1 MKKLVWLLDA
11 ATPKNVKVT
20 ATFADVKTGCI
31 NMEQSTFQLHTSF
44 TEMGKNLLPQPDFRE
59 ITKDCLQIPSSVL
72 GGIGSQY
79 TQIAQQAIETVE
91 TVQSIAQGKTDYL
104 QKSSYLLKSMQEGV
118 AEVPYTPFS
127 LSQYTLG
134 NQSKPQNYVEL
145 PPVQRPIDMKQ
156 QSVQIQYDTQQ
167 FDIEYVKQQ
176 VQQNLE
182 QANAKN
188 NVYKLPVNIYQFQ
201 SVRGNVTV
209 KAKYVGYTEFEI
221 TPDGKLKQMMQ
232 QNQPEI
238 KYLMELSIE
247 IEETQPQEQT
257 EQKTDIN
264 DLTEWECMIK
274 AMKGEQVID
283 KKYTLENLWNGN
295 LANENLSFK
304 EIMNMRAAVKGAF
317 VRGVWN
323 GLKGMWDGAVVLVTE
338 PGKVWDAACEGTSNF
353 MEHPWQSTKEFASET
368 WDSAVD
374 AIWRATPQEMSEDVG
389 EFALDVGTSVAT
401 GGGAKIIGG
410 GLKTVTNGMKT
421 VAKKLPRYL
430 PDAGKFGTI
439 IAGEAMP
446 ALAPAIAGAE
456 GTLLRGGIAISKE
469 LPMNSARI
477 LMSSADDA
485 LERGARRALTSTTK
499 KVVEETAEE
508 ITEQTVKQ
516 TAKQTI
522 NEVVSDVATGA
533 PVVATVKHATK
544 ETAEQTGRQVAEQT
558 STVIQKEISGKKGI
572 GIETSDAVSP
582 TKIRDVSEVA
592 VDNAV
597 VGGAVAT
604 GARYGPR
611 RIPDELYKKLRN
623 HTPTEELQEWA
634 KKELPIGSDDPLLP
648 GLKVNKSA
656 HADHIVPVDK
666 ITRMEGF
673 DKLTNEQKEAVLNNP
688 KNFIASSPSANSSR
702 QSKSFAEWEYY
713 KPGTPEQIKVNEVL
727 RQQLMKKEKI
737 LERELQQQIDDLLK
751 LGSGGQ

>member
-104 QKSSYLLKSMQEGV
+104 QKSPYLLKSMQEGV

-247 IEETQPQEQT
+247 IEETHPQEQT

-274 AMKGEQVID
+274 AMKGEQAID
-283 KKYTLENLWNGN
+283 KK
-295 LANENLSFK
+295 
-304 EIMNMRAAVKGAF
+304 
-317 VRGVWN
+317 
-323 GLKGMWDGAVVLVTE
+323 
-338 PGKVWDAACEGTSNF
+338 
-353 MEHPWQSTKEFASET
+353 
-368 WDSAVD
+368 
-374 AIWRATPQEMSEDVG
+374 
-389 EFALDVGTSVAT
+389 
-401 GGGAKIIGG
+401 
-410 GLKTVTNGMKT
+410 
-421 VAKKLPRYL
+421 
-430 PDAGKFGTI
+430 
-439 IAGEAMP
+439 
-446 ALAPAIAGAE
+446 
-456 GTLLRGGIAISKE
+456 
-469 LPMNSARI
+469 
-477 LMSSADDA
+477 
-485 LERGARRALTSTTK
+485 
-499 KVVEETAEE
+499 
-508 ITEQTVKQ
+508 
-516 TAKQTI
+516 
-522 NEVVSDVATGA
+522 
-533 PVVATVKHATK
+533 
-544 ETAEQTGRQVAEQT
+544 
-558 STVIQKEISGKKGI
+558 
-572 GIETSDAVSP
+572 
-582 TKIRDVSEVA
+582 
-592 VDNAV
+592 
-597 VGGAVAT
+597 
-604 GARYGPR
+604 
-611 RIPDELYKKLRN
+611 
-623 HTPTEELQEWA
+623 
-634 KKELPIGSDDPLLP
+634 
-648 GLKVNKSA
+648 
-656 HADHIVPVDK
+656 
-666 ITRMEGF
+666 
-673 DKLTNEQKEAVLNNP
+673 
-688 KNFIASSPSANSSR
+688 
-702 QSKSFAEWEYY
+702 
-713 KPGTPEQIKVNEVL
+713 
-727 RQQLMKKEKI
+727 
-737 LERELQQQIDDLLK
+737 
-751 LGSGGQ
+751 

>member
-648 GLKVNKSA
+648 
-656 HADHIVPVDK
+656 
-666 ITRMEGF
+666 
-673 DKLTNEQKEAVLNNP
+673 
-688 KNFIASSPSANSSR
+688 
-702 QSKSFAEWEYY
+702 
-713 KPGTPEQIKVNEVL
+713 
-727 RQQLMKKEKI
+727 
-737 LERELQQQIDDLLK
+737 
-751 LGSGGQ
+751 